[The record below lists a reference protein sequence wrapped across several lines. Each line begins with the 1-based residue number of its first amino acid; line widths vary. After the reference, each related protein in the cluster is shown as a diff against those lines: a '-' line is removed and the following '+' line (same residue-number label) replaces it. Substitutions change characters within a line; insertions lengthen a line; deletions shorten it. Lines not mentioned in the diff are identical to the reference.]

1 VRVGLVIASLAAVGL
16 VAGCGDGEKASPT
29 TTTSTTRSVS
39 HAAPDLE
46 ALLPAEVNGTAL
58 RKGSTTG
65 AVVFGGNAFGRVMT
79 RFLARHGKW
88 PNDLRFANAQTSSR
102 KFELEIGVFQL
113 RDVQGSALR
122 QAIVESSHPNARGL
136 ETSTARLSGKR
147 VTKLVY
153 PGGSTLY
160 LYAHGDLVFYVGT
173 QSEVLAG
180 TILAMFP

>member
-16 VAGCGDGEKASPT
+16 LAGCGDGEKAAPT

-39 HAAPDLE
+39 HVAPDLE
-46 ALLPAEVNGTAL
+46 ALLPAKVGGKKL

-79 RFLARHGKW
+79 SFLAKHGKR
-88 PNDLRFANAQTSSR
+88 PSDLRFANAQTSSR
-102 KFELEIGVFQL
+102 KFQIELGVFQVHGL
-113 RDVQGSALR
+113 PGSTLR
-122 QAIVESSHPNARGL
+122 QAIVESSRPGAPEL
-136 ETSTARLSGKR
+136 KTSSATLSGKP

-160 LYAHGDLVFYVGT
+160 LYAHDDLVFYVGT
-173 QSEVLAG
+173 QDEALAG